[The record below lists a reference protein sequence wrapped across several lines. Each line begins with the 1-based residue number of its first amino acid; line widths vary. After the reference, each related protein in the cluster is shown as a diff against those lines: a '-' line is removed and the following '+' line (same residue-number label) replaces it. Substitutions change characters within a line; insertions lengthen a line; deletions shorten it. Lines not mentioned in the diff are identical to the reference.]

1 MVRVFSSHGQLPHIV
16 ISQVNFSWKS
26 RGLQHLAVDPAI
38 RLTVVRPVLL
48 LSPQIDFLPP
58 ARDEM

>member
-1 MVRVFSSHGQLPHIV
+1 MVRVFSPHGQLPHIV

-26 RGLQHLAVDPAI
+26 GGLQHLTVDPEI
-38 RLTVVRPVLL
+38 RHTVVRPVL